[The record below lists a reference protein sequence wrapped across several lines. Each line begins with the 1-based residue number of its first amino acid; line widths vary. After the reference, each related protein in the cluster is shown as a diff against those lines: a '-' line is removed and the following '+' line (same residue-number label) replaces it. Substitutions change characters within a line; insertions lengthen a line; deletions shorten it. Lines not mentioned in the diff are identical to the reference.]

1 MRFRKLQQWY
11 PNNTTNRPGRGRQRL
26 ALRRVRDGGSAA
38 ERSRTLAN
46 GCACFRRKRREI
58 DACSGIV
65 EAVLGSRRLVAK
77 EQCTHPA
84 AQFAERDSFVL
95 CGSGVVFLGDFFLF
109 LFLPIFSGSVVAES
123 MFGFGHVV
131 EESWRC
137 LLDPGSHRIGKRVEK
152 GGRSSRFV
160 QERQAAQLL
169 LHGWQTAE
177 WRNICRKDTNHSF
190 NIESFAIPMWSQ
202 HLLPT

>member
-1 MRFRKLQQWY
+1 M
-11 PNNTTNRPGRGRQRL
+11 

-109 LFLPIFSGSVVAES
+109 LFLPICSGSVVAES
-123 MFGFGHVV
+123 TFGFGHVV

-152 GGRSSRFV
+152 GWKKQPLRSRKAGGTTSS
-160 QERQAAQLL
+160 AWLAD
-169 LHGWQTAE
+169 GGMAE
-177 WRNICRKDTNHSF
+177 YLSEGH
-190 NIESFAIPMWSQ
+190 EP
-202 HLLPT
+202 